1 MGTMKT
7 IGIEVLE
14 DIHHDGPATRKQL
27 WERNQV
33 CSWELFKRL
42 LGKLTVDGLIVR
54 QVVDPDGGTD
64 PAVDTFALT
73 SEGKDVTRLTIG
85 SEFE

>member
-1 MGTMKT
+1 MGMMKRC
-7 IGIEVLE
+7 GLAVLE
-14 DIHHDGPATRKQL
+14 DIHIDGPATRKEL

-42 LGKLTVDGLIVR
+42 IGKLVVDGVVVR
-54 QVVDPDGGTD
+54 QVADPEGGTD

-73 SEGKDVTRLTIG
+73 QEGREVVQMLL
-85 SEFE
+85 E

>member
-1 MGTMKT
+1 MGMMKRA
-7 IGIEVLE
+7 GLAVLE
-14 DIHHDGPATRKQL
+14 DIHIDGPATRKEL

-42 LGKLTVDGLIVR
+42 MGKLVVDGVVVR
-54 QVVDPDGGTD
+54 QVADPEGGTA

-73 SEGKDVTRLTIG
+73 QEGQELVQLLM
-85 SEFE
+85 E